1 MVKDSAWTWAYF
13 FAAPDKASVAQL
25 FGDRKKTLSF
35 YKVEKVVAIRGK
47 PGLDVKPGSTIVRV
61 ETAAKLPAAAEA
73 KMPSLLLQGVP
84 QHLQYTTKEQRDDLA
99 KRSRAELPPSRDTV
113 AVIIPI
119 RKSAAWWALPHDERQ
134 AHFQKKGDKIGHTA
148 IGAKYAERIYRK
160 LYHTRYAVE
169 TTDHDFITYFE
180 FERSHTDD
188 FKSLVHQ
195 LRDPEQQR
203 CADRRRLRPW
213 PASRHCG
220 IDTNWVGAP
229 GQCDDGNLCSIPGH
243 SANQLLY
250 LSPGQWV
257 GYARR
262 RRAQPYLRR
271 SSAVEYH
278 IVARQAPGCLGLEVS
293 GE

>member
-1 MVKDSAWTWAYF
+1 MRQALGAIVLLSFLALGCENTSERPTSDAKSGASETGGEVAKLPKKGQEGPLMVKDSAWTWAYF
-13 FAAPDKASVAQL
+13 FASPDKASVAQL
-25 FGDRKKTLSF
+25 FGNRKKTLSL

-47 PGLDVKPGSTIVRV
+47 LGVDVKPGSTIVRL

-73 KMPSLLLQGVP
+73 KMPRLLLQGVP

-99 KRSRAELPPSRDTV
+99 KRSRAELPPSPDTV

-188 FKSLVHQ
+188 FKSLLQQ
-195 LRDPEQQR
+195 LRDPEQNPEWR
-203 CADRRRLRPW
+203 FVDR
-213 PASRHCG
+213 
-220 IDTNWVGAP
+220 
-229 GQCDDGNLCSIPGH
+229 
-243 SANQLLY
+243 
-250 LSPGQWV
+250 
-257 GYARR
+257 
-262 RRAQPYLRR
+262 
-271 SSAVEYH
+271 EYE
-278 IVARQAPGCLGLEVS
+278 IWAAKTD
-293 GE
+293 